1 MRAPLSW
8 LREYVDVDAT
18 AAEIARRLAVSS
30 LEVDRVIEVGV
41 ADVADNLSYLRVGKV
56 LAAEKHPNA
65 DKLQLCQL
73 DVGEGEP
80 RQIVCGAW
88 NFGVG
93 ATVAVGLPGVI
104 LPGFPGPLDERQ
116 LRGELSRGMILA
128 EDEIGL
134 GSDHAGIML
143 LADGI
148 EPGTP
153 LADVLPVHEQVL
165 DVTPT
170 MNRVDLLSM
179 VGLAREVATL
189 FDGELKPVDVQDPPI
204 LHPHWVEVTI
214 DAPEGCPRYMARVHS
229 NVTVGA
235 SPMWLRARL
244 HAAGMRSISNI
255 VDITNYVMHVYGSPL
270 HAFDR
275 ARLAGGRIAVRY
287 ARAGEEVTTLDGTLR
302 RVDEGDL
309 LITDGEKPVALAAI
323 MGGADSE
330 VTPETSE
337 VLLEAANFEPIGILR
352 TSERLGLRTEGSNR
366 WEKGV
371 DPYLA
376 EPAAILAS
384 RLIVDLAG
392 GELAGAADIHGELP
406 ERPLVRLRPERT
418 DRIIGLAVVRE
429 EQRSILERL
438 GFGVSDAWDVTVPT
452 WRARDVRREIDVVEE
467 VARVVLDRVPTTM
480 PLRRA
485 VVGHL
490 TREQRLRRLVE
501 DVLVGAG
508 FSEAYTWSLVATDP
522 DPQAIRLPD
531 PMSGEQAILR
541 TTLVEGLVAAARENI
556 DAGNDGIALFELAR
570 VYLPNGGRLPDEQW
584 RVGGIAQGGFA
595 SARNAVE
602 VVYDALHLD
611 LRPVR
616 TVLPFLHP
624 GKAATVAAGWLGE
637 LHPALL
643 DGTWGVFELDLDALL
658 APIPER
664 ILYDD
669 VITFPPLRQDLAVV
683 VPDEVEAATIVDLAL
698 EAGAPELREARV
710 FDVYR
715 GEQVGEGRKSVAI
728 HLSLQVPDRTLSD
741 DDAAVVRERVVAAL
755 TTQLGAELRGQQTD
769 APRSV

>member
-1 MRAPLSW
+1 MRAPLAW
-8 LREYVDVDAT
+8 LREYVRVDAT
-18 AAEIARRLAVSS
+18 AHEIARRLSVSS
-30 LEVDRVIEVGV
+30 LEVDRVIDIGV
-41 ADVADNLSYLRVGKV
+41 ADVGDNLSYLRVGTV
-56 LAAEKHPNA
+56 VEAVKHPNA

-73 DVGEGEP
+73 DVGEGEL

-93 ATVAVGLPGVI
+93 ATVAVGLPGVL
-104 LPGFPGPLDERQ
+104 LPGFPAPLDERP

-143 LADGI
+143 LPDGI

-153 LADVLPVHEQVL
+153 LSDVLPVREQVL

-189 FDGELKPVDVQDPPI
+189 FDGELMTVEVEDPPI
-204 LHPHWVEVTI
+204 LHPQWVEVTVES
-214 DAPEGCPRYMARVHS
+214 PEACPRYIGRVLS
-229 NVTVGA
+229 NVTVGP

-244 HAAGMRSISNI
+244 HAAGMRSISNV
-255 VDITNYVMHVYGSPL
+255 VDVTNYVMHVYGSPL

-275 ARLAGGRIAVRY
+275 SSLAGGRIAVRH
-287 ARAGEEVTTLDGTLR
+287 ARSGEEVQTLDGTIR
-302 RVDEGDL
+302 RVDARDL
-309 LITDGEKPVALAAI
+309 LITDGEKPVALAAV
-323 MGGADSE
+323 MGGAASE
-330 VTPETSE
+330 VNAGTTE
-337 VLLEAANFEPIGILR
+337 VLLEAANFEPIGILQ

-392 GELAGAADIHGELP
+392 AELAGSADVHSGLP
-406 ERPLVRLRPERT
+406 ERPVVRLRPERT
-418 DRIIGLAVVRE
+418 DRVVGLEVAPT
-429 EQRSILERL
+429 EQRAILERL
-438 GFGVSDAWDVTVPT
+438 GFDVSDDWNVTVPT
-452 WRARDVRREIDVVEE
+452 WRARDVTREIDLVEE
-467 VARVVLDRVPTTM
+467 IARVVLDRVPHTM

-485 VVGHL
+485 VAGHL

-501 DVLVGAG
+501 DMLVGAG
-508 FSEAYTWSLVATDP
+508 FSEAYTWSLVAADP
-522 DPQAIRLPD
+522 DPAAIRLPD

-541 TTLVEGLVAAARENI
+541 TTLVEGLIEAARENV
-556 DAGNDGIALFELAR
+556 DAGNTNIALFELAR
-570 VYLPNGGRLPDEQW
+570 VYLPGGGGLPEERW
-584 RVGGIAQGGFA
+584 RVGGIVAGGFEA
-595 SARNAVE
+595 ARGAVE
-602 VVYDALHLD
+602 VVYDALHLE
-611 LRPVR
+611 LRPGR
-616 TVLPFLHP
+616 TILPFLHP
-624 GKAATVAAGWLGE
+624 GKAAVTSAGWLGE

-643 DGTWGVFELDLDALL
+643 EGTWGVFELDLAELA

-683 VPDEVEAATIVDLAL
+683 VAEEIEAAALVDVAL
-698 EAGAPELREARV
+698 EVGAPELREARV

-715 GEQVGEGRKSVAI
+715 GDQVGEGRKSVAI
-728 HLSLQVPDRTLSD
+728 HLSFQVADRTLSD
-741 DDAAVVRERVVAAL
+741 DDAAIVQKRVVAAL
-755 TTQLGAELRGQQTD
+755 AERFDAELRG
-769 APRSV
+769 